1 MNQFNRIFRIL
12 WSKTKEEWV
21 VTSELEGPGGKKQSK
36 GLVSIFCAALVAAGM
51 LSAAP
56 QDAEALVGTGTLAPI
71 CTGTAAVVPAGT
83 YNATCTAG
91 VTDTLT
97 NNGTITTNGQVITV
111 APASTGVTINNNGVI
126 AAGGGSPAV
135 LLAQSTPFGVIVGP
149 ASGTNITNTGTIQA
163 NNTSGNARVIE
174 GSFLT
179 NNYTGTIDNSGT
191 ISAIGSASAATTSS
205 VKASAIMMFNRR
217 FSGNVVNTGT
227 ISAAAT
233 LNTGTQS
240 SASLSAR
247 ANTIRF
253 RNTAGGTLSNSGT
266 LSASVINHG
275 SVSGS
280 SSSIATV
287 WAQALEMGAPSSPQV
302 SNTGTITATATNTG
316 TISGGM
322 DFKIHAIAAQGL
334 TSNSN
339 TVSAIADNS
348 GAMTLGGMIFNVIG
362 VDANTTL
369 TNTAAGV
376 ISAQVTNTGTIGS
389 VKQVYG
395 SSSSSFA
402 FIAGVHSRSFNGV
415 LTNAGSITASVNV
428 PGHVVSATGLSLE
441 GMVGG
446 GTLDNSGT
454 ISGTSNSGGA
464 NGYSVKISAS
474 TSSTNSGVINNL
486 VGGLLSGNISVA
498 GGVAVT
504 NSGTI
509 DLPEG
514 ANNASIVGSYTQ
526 NAGGKL
532 TVGVSSTTSYAKL
545 STGSANLIAGSVID
559 VYTTPSNTLAD
570 GDVLTG
576 VLTSTS
582 LTAGTLTV
590 TDNSSAFDFTVAV
603 NGNSV
608 DLTAVAVG
616 GTTPS
621 TDPYAGGTSGSCV
634 ASGLS
639 LSSGLLPMMATLLA
653 GIGFMRKRKKD

>member
-12 WSKTKEEWV
+12 WSKTKGKWV
-21 VTSELEGPGGKKQSK
+21 VTSELEGPGGKKQGK
-36 GLVSIFCAALVAAGM
+36 GLVSVFCAALVAAGM

-71 CTGTAAVVPAGT
+71 CTGTAAVVPAGA

-91 VTDTLT
+91 ATDTLT
-97 NNGTITTNGQVITV
+97 NNGTISALSSRVITV
-111 APASTGVTINNNGVI
+111 APSSTGVTINNNGVI
-126 AAGGGSPAV
+126 AAGSSPAV
-135 LLAQSTPFGVIVGP
+135 FLARSTPFGVIGVP
-149 ASGTNITNTGTIQA
+149 AAGTNITNTGTIQA
-163 NNTSGNARVIE
+163 NNTSGNARVID
-174 GSFLT
+174 GSSLT

-191 ISAIGSASAATTSS
+191 ISAIGSASAATTSG
-205 VKASAIMMFNRR
+205 VKAGAIMMFNRR
-217 FSGNVVNTGT
+217 FAGNLVNTGT

-233 LNTGTQS
+233 LNVGTQS

-247 ANTIRF
+247 ANTVRF
-253 RNTAGGTLSNSGT
+253 RNTLGGTLSNSGT

-280 SSSIATV
+280 SSSTATV
-287 WAQALEMGAPSSPQV
+287 WAQVLDMGAASNPQV
-302 SNTGTITATATNTG
+302 TNTGTITAAATNTG
-316 TISGGM
+316 AISGGM
-322 DFKIHAIAAQGL
+322 DFKIHAVAAQGL

-339 TVSAIADNS
+339 KVSAIANNS
-348 GAMTLGGMIFNVIG
+348 GPMTLGGMIFNVIG

-376 ISAQVTNTGTIGS
+376 ISAQVTNTASIGS

-402 FIAGVHSRSFNGV
+402 FIAGVYSRSFNGV

-428 PGHVVSATGLSLE
+428 PGHVVSATGLSL
-441 GMVGG
+441 GRMTGG

-464 NGYSVKISAS
+464 NGYSVKVSAP
-474 TSSTNSGVINNL
+474 TSGTNSGAINNL
-486 VGGLLSGNISVA
+486 AGGLLSGNISVA
-498 GGVAVT
+498 GGITVT

-545 STGSANLIAGSVID
+545 STGTANLIAGSVID
-559 VYTTPSNTLAD
+559 VYTTPGNTLAD